1 MRLLFVADGR
11 SPIALQWMQYF
22 VDAGHEVH
30 LVTTF
35 AAQPNLKL
43 ASLQHVPVAYS
54 SAASAPGPR
63 RGLRAVLPA
72 SLRTSLRNLAGPL
85 TLPAAAAKLEP
96 HIASIQPDL
105 VHALR
110 IPYEGMLAAY
120 ASFTAPLLI
129 SSWGNDLTLHARS
142 TPLMAN
148 ATRRAMQRAS
158 ALHSDTQRDLRL
170 AHEWGFANSKP
181 SLVMPGNGGVRRDIF
196 HSAASNVT
204 EPRIVNPRGLRA
216 YVRNDVFFKAVADL
230 ITEIPTLQVDCPA
243 MQGEAQAEAWVR
255 QYGLQDHVN
264 LLPKLTPL
272 QLADCY
278 RRAAVLV
285 SPSIHDGT
293 PNTLLEAM
301 ACGLLPVAS
310 DLESIREWIT
320 DGENGLLADATDT
333 QALAAAMRRA
343 LTDST
348 LRMTAVKHN
357 AQLIAERADYKINM
371 PIAEKFYES
380 LV

>member
-11 SPIALQWMQYF
+11 SPIALQWMQHF
-22 VDAGHEVH
+22 VDPGHEVH

-35 AAQPNLKL
+35 AAHPDLKL
-43 ASLQHVPVAYS
+43 ASFQHMPVAYS
-54 SAASAPGPR
+54 GATSAAGPR
-63 RGLRAVLPA
+63 RGLRALLPA
-72 SLRTSLRNLAGPL
+72 GFRTGLRNLVGPL
-85 TLPAAAAKLEP
+85 TLPAAAAKLET

-129 SSWGNDLTLHARS
+129 SSWGNDFTLHARS

-148 ATRRAMQRAS
+148 ATQRAMQRAN

-170 AHEWGFANSKP
+170 AHQWGFANSKP

-196 HSAASNVT
+196 HPAASNGT

-230 ITEIPTLQVDCPA
+230 VTEIPTLQVDCPA

-255 QYGLQDHVN
+255 QYGLQGHVN
-264 LLPKLTPL
+264 LLPKLTPP

-285 SPSIHDGT
+285 SPSTHDGT
-293 PNTLLEAM
+293 PNTLLEGM
-301 ACGLLPVAS
+301 ACGLLPVAG

-320 DGENGLLADATDT
+320 DGENSLLADATDP

-348 LRMTAVKHN
+348 LRSTAAKHN
-357 AQLIAERADYKINM
+357 AQLIAERADYKTNM